1 MQLFV
6 KALTVLDCSFLCA
19 HRGVVGESWWVDVV
33 LEGALDDQ
41 NMVLDFK
48 DVKQRIKTYIDTWV
62 DHRLLVPIQASA
74 VKHQPNDQGG
84 YWVDC
89 FSTRGH
95 VHLSCPETAF
105 AWLLV
110 KVITA
115 ATVAQHLEEVLMAE
129 MPPTVKRLHLAL
141 RAQPS
146 VEPYYHYTHGLKKH
160 AGNCQRIAHG
170 HRSSLQIW
178 VDDKPAPAWVRYW
191 SERWADIYLGTAED
205 VVPAAQ
211 LTLSPNSVVND
222 QYYCSFCYDSSQ
234 GNFQICLARAFCDVI
249 PYDTTV
255 ELLAKF
261 MAEHIAQQEQAKVKV
276 MAYEG
281 IDKGAI
287 AYA

>member
-6 KALTVLDCSFLCA
+6 KALTVLDCSFLCVE
-19 HRGVVGESWWVDVV
+19 RGVVGESWWVDVV

-48 DVKQRIKTYIDTWV
+48 DVKQRIKSYIDTFV
-62 DHRLLVPIQASA
+62 DHRLLVPIQAEA
-74 VKHQPNDQGG
+74 IVHQPNDQGG

-89 FSTRGH
+89 RATRGN
-95 VHLSCPETAF
+95 VHLSCPESAF
-105 AWLLV
+105 TWLESLV
-110 KVITA
+110 VTPD
-115 ATVAQHLEEVLMAE
+115 TVARHLEEALMAVL
-129 MPPTVKRLHLAL
+129 PATVERLHLVL

-146 VEPYYHYTHGLKKH
+146 TEPYYHYTHGLKKH

-170 HRSSLQIW
+170 HRSPLQIW
-178 VDDKPAPAWVRYW
+178 VNDMPAPAWVRYW
-191 SERWADIYLGTAED
+191 SERWQDIYLGTTED
-205 VVPAAQ
+205 QVPAAT
-211 LTLSPNSVVND
+211 LTLSPNSAVND
-222 QYYCSFCYDSSQ
+222 QHYSSFCYDSSQ
-234 GNFQICLARAFCDVI
+234 GHFQISLAQVYCDVI

-255 ELLAKF
+255 ELLAQF
-261 MAEHIAQQEQAKVKV
+261 MAETIAQQEQAHVKV